1 MMLLMVRLMN
11 SAAIYITEK
20 GIMLLIVMMYDMVSM
35 LLMILVMLRP
45 NRCGYDERREAGN
58 ADGEVNDNSDVG
70 RR

>member
-35 LLMILVMLRP
+35 LLMILVMLRA
-45 NRCGYDERREAGN
+45 NRCGYDERRG
-58 ADGEVNDNSDVG
+58 GWQC
-70 RR
+70 